1 MAELDVAGFRIVVV
15 DDQIT
20 NVEFM
25 TALLERDGFQHVI
38 GVTDPRRA
46 LDVIVA
52 EDADLVVLD
61 LMMPHVDGYEVLQGL
76 RRVMPRDRFLP
87 VLVMTADATPD
98 ARHRALEL
106 GATDFLTKPVNLLE
120 ATLRIRNL
128 LHTRRLAEAERL
140 RSERDAASL
149 AAEPGATRER
159 LDLLAL
165 ALSETVGH
173 LARVA
178 EERGRARGEV
188 ADRGEGPDRSDHADR
203 VGHIAR
209 TIAER
214 LGIAGGYPRQLELA
228 ARLHDI
234 GQVAVPSTVLTK
246 AGSLTPD
253 ERAQVERH
261 CEAGHAMLR
270 GSRSLL
276 LQLAAEIALAHHERW
291 DGSGYPSG
299 LAGSAIPLSARI
311 VAVADVVDA
320 LRRDRDDRPAWPLDQ
335 VVEHLRAGAGTLF
348 DPDVVAHA
356 LAWLSSPEG
365 GGDAE
370 HGSARP

>member
-1 MAELDVAGFRIVVV
+1 
-15 DDQIT
+15 
-20 NVEFM
+20 
-25 TALLERDGFQHVI
+25 
-38 GVTDPRRA
+38 
-46 LDVIVA
+46 
-52 EDADLVVLD
+52 
-61 LMMPHVDGYEVLQGL
+61 MPAN
-76 RRVMPRDRFLP
+76 RFLP

-98 ARHRALEL
+98 TRHRALEL
-106 GATDFLTKPVNLLE
+106 GATDFLTKPVNVLE

-140 RSERDAASL
+140 RAERDTASTGV
-149 AAEPGATRER
+149 EPEATRER

-165 ALSETVGH
+165 ALSETVGQ
-173 LARVA
+173 LARLA
-178 EERGRARGEV
+178 EHARRDHVEH
-188 ADRGEGPDRSDHADR
+188 ADREEHVDR

-209 TIAER
+209 AIAER
-214 LGIAGGYPRQLELA
+214 MGIAGGYPPQLELA

-234 GQVAVPSTVLTK
+234 GQVAVPSTVLAK
-246 AGSLTPD
+246 AGPLTPD
-253 ERAQVERH
+253 ERALVERH
-261 CEAGHAMLR
+261 CKAGHAMLR

-276 LQLAAEIALAHHERW
+276 LQLSAEIALAHHERW

-320 LRRDRDDRPAWPLDQ
+320 LGRDRDDRPAWPLDEI
-335 VVEHLRAGAGTLF
+335 VEHLRTGAGTLF

-365 GGDAE
+365 GGHAVRPAAE
-370 HGSARP
+370 T